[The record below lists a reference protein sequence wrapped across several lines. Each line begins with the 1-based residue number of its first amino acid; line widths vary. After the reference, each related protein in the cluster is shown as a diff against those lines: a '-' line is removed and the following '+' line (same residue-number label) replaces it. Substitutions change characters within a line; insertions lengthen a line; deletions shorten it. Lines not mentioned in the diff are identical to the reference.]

1 MMHSPSVVVVGS
13 PNAGKSTLINRL
25 SGTRTAVVH
34 EEPGVTR
41 DRKEIDL
48 EWRGRRLVLVDTGG
62 YDTEPDRP
70 FAGEVREQVRA
81 AIDDADLVLFVVD
94 GRAGLLADDHEI
106 ANLLR
111 RCDAPVVLVANKV
124 DDPAREALPGELF
137 GLGFGEPSVV
147 SAVHGL
153 GTGDLLDRV
162 LEELEERGSLGE
174 AGGEEAADD
183 KVPVAIVGRPNAGK
197 SSLFNAIAGQP
208 RAIVSELAGTTR
220 DAIDTVVETAHGG
233 FRFIDTAGM
242 RKSSKVQGVEYY
254 AYLRSL
260 QGLERAHV
268 AVVVLDATLG
278 LTEIDLSVASE
289 AMRRGCATVLAV
301 NKSDLVEPD
310 LDELGGI
317 AARKLR
323 QKPLVLA
330 VSARTGR
337 GVDHLLAVVAS
348 LDARYTAHIATG
360 ELNRALAALA
370 ADRPLPARGSRR
382 LKMYYIAQYQ
392 TAPPR
397 FAIDVNDRTL
407 VTRDFGYFV
416 ENRLRRRFSL
426 EGVPLIIDFKG
437 RHGR

>member
-1 MMHSPSVVVVGS
+1 MMSAPTVVVVGS
-13 PNAGKSTLINRL
+13 PSAGKSTLVNRL

-34 EEPGVTR
+34 AEPGVTR

-62 YDTEPDRP
+62 YDTGRDQP
-70 FAGEVREQVRA
+70 FADEVREQVQA
-81 AIDDADLVLFVVD
+81 AIGDAGLILFVVD
-94 GRAGLLADDHEI
+94 GRAGLVADDHEI
-106 ANLLR
+106 ATVLR
-111 RCDAPVVLVANKV
+111 RADAPVVLVANKI
-124 DDPAREALPGELF
+124 DDPAHEALPGELY

-162 LEELEERGSLGE
+162 LEELEERGVLGE
-174 AGGEEAADD
+174 AGEEEGADD

-220 DAIDTVVETAHGG
+220 DAIDTVVETPHGG

-254 AYLRSL
+254 SYLRSL

-268 AVVVLDATLG
+268 AVIVLDATLG

-289 AMRRGCATVLAV
+289 ATRRGCATVLVV

-310 LDELGGI
+310 LDEVGGI

-323 QKPLVLA
+323 QRPPVLA

-337 GVDHLLAVVAS
+337 GVDRLLAMVAS

-370 ADRPLPARGSRR
+370 AERPLPARGSRR

-392 TAPPR
+392 TSPPR

>member
-1 MMHSPSVVVVGS
+1 MRTPSVVVVGS

-124 DDPAREALPGELF
+124 DDPAREALPGELY

-147 SAVHGL
+147 SAAHGL

-162 LEELEERGSLGE
+162 LDELEERGVLEE
-174 AGGEEAADD
+174 AGGGEATDD
-183 KVPVAIVGRPNAGK
+183 TVPVAIVGRPNAGK

-337 GVDHLLAVVAS
+337 GVEHLLAVVAS

-360 ELNRALAALA
+360 ELNRALAVLA